1 LRICPT
7 TAPQPRSPNSMVRKI
22 AAALIFSCLAAC
34 TVQSSI
40 SNHYLTAE
48 KLWTE
53 KNYPA
58 AVSEFDFV
66 VKEAPNSAI
75 GLQSLWRAAMTRE
88 LFLGQSEEALKDF
101 ELFLTRAGGSDL
113 APQAQL
119 EIGEILFSKMAQY
132 QKAIDHY
139 QKLLGQKK
147 FSHEEEGKFIYR
159 IARSFFLTNRIRK
172 AQEWYERGLKT
183 HGDTSL
189 VSKMKFDLAHTW
201 YALGEVDKSAYSK
214 ALLAYQELALVSKSL
229 DHRLYVQSLFGQ
241 AATLEELD
249 EFEKAHAIFSSIES
263 DYPAPNVIKVRLHR
277 LTERMRKK
285 RK

>member
-1 LRICPT
+1 MLLRVI
-7 TAPQPRSPNSMVRKI
+7 I
-22 AAALIFSCLAAC
+22 AIFVVSGSGC

-40 SNHYLTAE
+40 SNHYLMAE

-88 LFLGQSEEALKDF
+88 LFLGQSEEALRNF
-101 ELFLTRAGGSDL
+101 ELFLERASGSDL

-119 EIGEILFSKMAQY
+119 EIGEILFSKLALY

-139 QKLLGQKK
+139 QKLLDLKK
-147 FSHEEEGKFIYR
+147 FSHDEESRFVYR
-159 IARSFFLTNRIRK
+159 IARGYFLLNQIRK
-172 AQEWYERGLKT
+172 SQEWYERGLKDYSSST
-183 HGDTSL
+183 L
-189 VSKMKFDLAHTW
+189 NPKMKFDLAHTW
-201 YALGEVDKSAYSK
+201 YALGENDKAAYAK
-214 ALLAYQELALVSKSL
+214 ALKVFQDLALSIRTT
-229 DHRLYVQSLFGQ
+229 DHRLYVQSIFGE
-241 AATLEELD
+241 ASTWEELD
-249 EFEKAHAIFSSIES
+249 EFEKAYALFESIQS
-263 DYPAPNVIKVRLHR
+263 DYPAPNVVKVRMHR
-277 LTERMRKK
+277 LSERIRKK